1 MIKALQTKHD
11 LQEKPV
17 RTRRPAAQR
26 KAEIVEKAIE
36 LAAKVGPDRLTT
48 EVLAREV
55 GISQAGIFRHFA
67 NKGAIWEA
75 VARRLSEKVREN
87 WKSGG
92 FEKSAQT
99 NPLKALVLNHFK
111 TIQQTP
117 ALPAILFSREL
128 HAENENL
135 RGFFVNMV
143 EKFHQLITSV
153 IKEQMQD
160 EIDTT
165 DISAED
171 IAWLVISLIQGL
183 ALRWSLNSGDF
194 DLVDEGE
201 RLFDLQM
208 MCFTSLNR
216 ENRQ

>member
-1 MIKALQTKHD
+1 MAEFLDVDGAPLK
-11 LQEKPV
+11 KPV
-17 RTRRPAAQR
+17 RTRMPAAER
-26 KAEIVEKAIE
+26 KAEIVNKAIE

-55 GISQAGIFRHFA
+55 GISQAAIFRHFA

-92 FEKSAQT
+92 IEKNRQA
-99 NPLKALVLNHFK
+99 NPLKMLILNHLD

-128 HAENENL
+128 HAENDKL

-143 EKFHQLITSV
+143 EKFHALIATL
-153 IKEQMQD
+153 IKEQMPAD
-160 EIDTT
+160 DTGSQ
-165 DISAED
+165 ISAED
-171 IAWLVISLIQGL
+171 AAWLVLSLIQGL
-183 ALRWSLNSGDF
+183 ALRWSLNSCNF
-194 DLVDEGE
+194 DLVREGE
-201 RLFDLQM
+201 RLLDLQL
-208 MCFTSLNR
+208 MCFSSLQR
-216 ENRQ
+216 ENNK